1 MRSPHNLLS
10 LAALA
15 ALQTLASTARAEDI
29 VETGSLYRVWIS
41 GSASQATQFDI
52 AFDNGLIATGT
63 RVFAA
68 GTPVAGQELVMQL
81 SQTQTDLGNGHWTI
95 DVTVKGQGDLF
106 PVRNESGYLNLGTD
120 EIPLK
125 LLHTVVVDSAVLAFI
140 QTDGTVL
147 EQSDF
152 AGETTQPWDGYFTM
166 GNAWGFTDVGG
177 YNVNQV
183 SLKLGLSAVSSVPEP
198 ATAASLLAGLSLV
211 GALGGWRR
219 RSIRV

>member
-1 MRSPHNLLS
+1 
-10 LAALA
+10 
-15 ALQTLASTARAEDI
+15 
-29 VETGSLYRVWIS
+29 
-41 GSASQATQFDI
+41 
-52 AFDNGLIATGT
+52 
-63 RVFAA
+63 
-68 GTPVAGQELVMQL
+68 MQL

-95 DVTVKGQGDLF
+95 DVRVTGQGDLF

-120 EIPLK
+120 DTPLK
-125 LLHTVVVDSAVLAFI
+125 LLHSVAVDSAVLVFTQA
-140 QTDGTVL
+140 DGTVL

-152 AGETTQPWDGYFTM
+152 ASETVQPWDGYFTK

-177 YNVNQV
+177 HNVNQV

-198 ATAASLLAGLSLV
+198 ATAASLLAGLALV